1 VALGCGARGTASD
14 GGSGA
19 AGTGAVTG
27 AGGLTSVGGETGAG
41 GQAGGA
47 ASGGHPAASGG
58 RVGSG
63 GSATSGGRSGSPG
76 SGGRTATGGSSS
88 SGGAT
93 GIGGGLGPVPGLDA
107 GPPSNGATITFTG
120 IGAAG
125 WMPSR
130 RDPASGMCDAYSTS
144 TCCMAKM
151 NITGDQLTPWDQD
164 LIMTLRGPMLV
175 AQLAVYQPSTASSA
189 PTSDWVLRAR
199 WDAQGAAAKPGIAF
213 DGKATSGGD
222 FAGTVGSQCL
232 VNVSTDQVFPCGA
245 GSSPY
250 CPTGSGKYY
259 GWAGSKM
266 FVVLASMPHAGS
278 TALPA
283 AQSCS
288 TDTSNGWY
296 DAPWIGLSH
305 GELIRAGAFQACQC
319 YDKMPGSLK
328 GDGCGQLNAFEVV
341 NDNNSSKNLDLF
353 STNFFGYQ
361 GYVGEGPCG
370 TACNVSALPP
380 AVDLVN
386 KKTSQEA
393 AAGALS
399 SPGVGPGAAFRR
411 PATGYRY
418 FIVLMNAAARTVQM
432 AMVHPASVPPGL
444 SSFLPAL
451 PASVPQQTVDTVM
464 QLRLPH

>member
-1 VALGCGARGTASD
+1 MLAGVALAALGCGARG
-14 GGSGA
+14 SGP
-19 AGTGAVTG
+19 VN
-27 AGGLTSVGGETGAG
+27 
-41 GQAGGA
+41 
-47 ASGGHPAASGG
+47 
-58 RVGSG
+58 GSG
-63 GSATSGGRSGSPG
+63 GSSVA
-76 SGGRTATGGSSS
+76 A

-93 GIGGGLGPVPGLDA
+93 GAGGGVSTGGIASTGGDASAGSGGVTSSGGRIGSGGIASSGGHVGSGGGTGSGGVTGVGGGLGPGLGIDA
-107 GPPSNGATITFTG
+107 GPLSNGATITFTG

-130 RDPASGMCDAYSTS
+130 RDPASGTCDAYSTDS
-144 TCCMAKM
+144 CCMAKM
-151 NITGDQLTPWDQD
+151 NITSDQMTPWDED

-175 AQLAVYQPSTASSA
+175 AQLAVYQPSTSGSA
-189 PTSDWVLRAR
+189 PTTDWILRAR
-199 WDAQGAAAKPGIAF
+199 WDAQSKAGIAF

-232 VNVSTDQVFPCGA
+232 VNVSTDQAFPCGA

-250 CPTGSGKYY
+250 CTGSGKYY

-266 FVVLASMPHAGS
+266 FVVLASMPHAG
-278 TALPA
+278 TDALPA

-296 DAPWIGLSH
+296 DAPWLGISH

-328 GDGCGQLNAFEVV
+328 GDGCGQINAFEVV

-361 GYVGEGPCG
+361 GYIGEGPCG
-370 TACNVSALPP
+370 TACDVSTLAP

-386 KKTSQEA
+386 KKTSKEA

-399 SPGVGPGAAFRR
+399 SPGTGPGAAFRR

-418 FIVLMNAAARTVQM
+418 FIVLMNASARAVQI
-432 AMVHPASVPPGL
+432 AMVHPANVPAGL
-444 SSFLPAL
+444 SSLLPAL
-451 PASVPQQTVDTVM
+451 PASVSQQTLDAVM

>member
-1 VALGCGARGTASD
+1 VARRARPLLLRLLATGALAVLGCSGHG
-14 GGSGA
+14 GA
-19 AGTGAVTG
+19 AGA
-27 AGGLTSVGGETGAG
+27 
-41 GQAGGA
+41 
-47 ASGGHPAASGG
+47 
-58 RVGSG
+58 
-63 GSATSGGRSGSPG
+63 
-76 SGGRTATGGSSS
+76 

-93 GIGGGLGPVPGLDA
+93 GAGGITGSGGAIATGGGTASGGHFGAGGTKGSGGRAASGGNGSGGSDSGGITGAGGGLGPIPGLDT
-107 GPPSNGATITFTG
+107 GPPSHGATITFSG

-130 RDPASGMCDAYSTS
+130 RDPASGMCDAYSTDS
-144 TCCMAKM
+144 CCMAKM
-151 NITGDQLTPWDQD
+151 NITGDQMTPWDED

-175 AQLAVYQPSTASSA
+175 AQLAVYQPSTSSSM
-189 PTSDWVLRAR
+189 PTTDWQLRAR
-199 WDAQGAAAKPGIAF
+199 WDGPSATRSGIAF
-213 DGKATSGGD
+213 DGKATSAGN

-232 VNVSTDQVFPCGA
+232 VNVSTDQAFPCGA

-266 FVVLASMPHAGS
+266 FVVLASMPHAG
-278 TALPA
+278 TDALPA
-283 AQSCS
+283 TQSCS
-288 TDTSNGWY
+288 TDTANGWY

-305 GELIRAGAFQACQC
+305 GELVRAGAFQACQC

-328 GDGCGQLNAFEVV
+328 GDGCGQINAFEVV
-341 NDNNSSKNLDLF
+341 NDNNSSKNLELF

-361 GYVGEGPCG
+361 GYIGEGPCG
-370 TACNVSALPP
+370 TACNVSALDP

-399 SPGVGPGAAFRR
+399 SPGSGPGAAFRR
-411 PATGYRY
+411 PAAGYRY
-418 FIVLMNAAARTVQM
+418 FVVLMNASARTVQM
-432 AMVHPASVPPGL
+432 AMVSPSNVPASLAG
-444 SSFLPAL
+444 FLPAL
-451 PASVPQQTVDTVM
+451 PAAVPQATVDAVM

>member
-1 VALGCGARGTASD
+1 M
-14 GGSGA
+14 GA
-19 AGTGAVTG
+19 AGVLGAAGANGTG
-27 AGGLTSVGGETGAG
+27 AGGRPGAG
-41 GQAGGA
+41 GA
-47 ASGGHPAASGG
+47 PAASG
-58 RVGSG
+58 V
-63 GSATSGGRSGSPG
+63 
-76 SGGRTATGGSSS
+76 
-88 SGGAT
+88 
-93 GIGGGLGPVPGLDA
+93 GGGLGPVPGIDA

-130 RDPASGMCDAYSTS
+130 RDPASGLCDSYSS
-144 TCCMAKM
+144 GTCCMTKL
-151 NITGDQLTPWDQD
+151 NISGDQLTPWDQD

-175 AQLAVYQPSTASSA
+175 AQLALYQPSTTDSA
-189 PTSDWVLRAR
+189 PTANWKLSAR
-199 WDAQGAAAKPGIAF
+199 WDAQTPTAKAGIAF
-213 DGKATSGGD
+213 DGKATAGGN

-245 GSSPY
+245 SSSPF
-250 CPTGSGKYY
+250 CTAGSGKYY

-266 FVVLASMPHAGS
+266 FVVLASMPHAG
-278 TALPA
+278 TAALPA

-305 GELIRAGAFQACQC
+305 GELIRAGAFQSCQC
-319 YDKMPGSLK
+319 YDKTPGSLK
-328 GDGCGQLNAFEVV
+328 GDGCGQFNAFEVV

-370 TACNVSALPP
+370 TACAISTLEP

-393 AAGALS
+393 TAGALS
-399 SPGVGPGAAFRR
+399 SPGTGPQAAFRR

-418 FIVLMNAAARTVQM
+418 FIVLMNAGARTVQM
-432 AMVHPASVPPGL
+432 AMVHPAKVPP
-444 SSFLPAL
+444 SIAAFLPAL
-451 PASVPQQTVDTVM
+451 PASVPSTTIDALM
-464 QLRLPH
+464 QLRLPR